1 MKRLKVMD
9 EIKEK
14 FIELAG
20 NIGES
25 LGLNRTTCQIYAL
38 LYINSS
44 PLSPSQITKELGI
57 SKANVSINLKKL
69 EEWNALKKVW
79 KKGYTR
85 PLYKA
90 NEDIEEIIY
99 NKLQVGIGKR
109 INEIRRYIDEI
120 KNKIEKKRKKKSEI
134 EKKIKEIEKLTNK
147 LEFFIKN
154 LDYLKN
160 KRI

>member
-1 MKRLKVMD
+1 MN

-14 FIELAG
+14 LIELAG

-69 EEWNALKKVW
+69 EEWNAIKKIW
-79 KKGYTR
+79 KRGYTR

-90 NEDIEEIIY
+90 NENIEEIIY
-99 NKLQVGIGKR
+99 NKLQIGLEKR
-109 INEIRRYIDEI
+109 INEIRKYIEEI
-120 KNKIEKKRKKKSEI
+120 KNKIGKGRKNSGIKS
-134 EKKIKEIEKLTNK
+134 KIGEIEKLTDK
-147 LEFFIKN
+147 LEFLVKN
-154 LDYLKN
+154 LDYLK
-160 KRI
+160 K

>member
-1 MKRLKVMD
+1 MN

-14 FIELAG
+14 LIELAG

-69 EEWNALKKVW
+69 EEWNAIKKIW
-79 KKGYTR
+79 KRGYTR

-90 NEDIEEIIY
+90 NENIEEIIY
-99 NKLQVGIGKR
+99 NKLQIGLEKR
-109 INEIRRYIDEI
+109 INEIRKYIEEI
-120 KNKIEKKRKKKSEI
+120 KNKIGKGGRKNNEIKRKI
-134 EKKIKEIEKLTNK
+134 EEIEKLTDK
-147 LEFFIKN
+147 LEFLVKN
-154 LDYLKN
+154 LDYFK
-160 KRI
+160 K

>member
-1 MKRLKVMD
+1 MD

-44 PLSPSQITKELGI
+44 PLSPGQITKELGI
-57 SKANVSINLKKL
+57 SKGNVSINLRKL
-69 EEWNALKKVW
+69 EEWSAVKKVW

-85 PLYKA
+85 PLYVA

-99 NKLQVGIGKR
+99 NKLQTGIKKR
-109 INEIRRYIDEI
+109 IEEI
-120 KNKIEKKRKKKSEI
+120 KKYIEEMKNKTNKQKKKEEIIKKIEHI
-134 EKKIKEIEKLTNK
+134 EGLINK
-147 LEFFIKN
+147 LEFITKN
-154 LDYLKN
+154 LKYLKSN
-160 KRI
+160 GI

>member
-1 MKRLKVMD
+1 MN

-14 FIELAG
+14 LIELAG

-69 EEWNALKKVW
+69 EEWNAVKKVW
-79 KKGYTR
+79 KRGYTR

-90 NEDIEEIIY
+90 NENIEEIIY
-99 NKLQVGIGKR
+99 NKLQIGMGKR
-109 INEIRRYIDEI
+109 INEIRKYIEEI
-120 KNKIEKKRKKKSEI
+120 KNKIGKSGRKNNEIKSKI
-134 EKKIKEIEKLTNK
+134 EEIEKLTDK
-147 LEFFIKN
+147 LEFLVKN
-154 LDYLKN
+154 LDYFK
-160 KRI
+160 K

>member
-1 MKRLKVMD
+1 MD

-44 PLSPSQITKELGI
+44 PLSPGQITKELGI
-57 SKANVSINLKKL
+57 SKGNVSINLKKL
-69 EEWNALKKVW
+69 EEWNAIKKVW

-85 PLYKA
+85 ALYKA
-90 NEDIEEIIY
+90 NEDMEEIIY
-99 NKLQVGIGKR
+99 NKLQIGITKR
-109 INEIRRYIDEI
+109 INEIRKYIEEI
-120 KNKIEKKRKKKSEI
+120 KNSLNKQKKKETLKKIEQI
-134 EKKIKEIEKLTNK
+134 EGLINK
-147 LEFFIKN
+147 LEFLNKN
-154 LDYLKN
+154 LKYLKN
-160 KRI
+160 NER

>member
-1 MKRLKVMD
+1 MN

-14 FIELAG
+14 LIELAG

-69 EEWNALKKVW
+69 EEWNAIKKIW

-90 NEDIEEIIY
+90 NENIEEIIY
-99 NKLQVGIGKR
+99 NKLQKGLEKR
-109 INEIRRYIDEI
+109 INEIRKYIEEI
-120 KNKIEKKRKKKSEI
+120 KNKIGKGGRKNNEIKRKI
-134 EKKIKEIEKLTNK
+134 EEIEKLTDK
-147 LEFFIKN
+147 LEFLVKN
-154 LDYLKN
+154 LDYFK
-160 KRI
+160 K

>member
-1 MKRLKVMD
+1 MN

-20 NIGES
+20 NIGEG

-69 EEWNALKKVW
+69 EEWNAVRNVW

-85 PLYKA
+85 ALYKA
-90 NEDIEEIIY
+90 NENIEEIIY
-99 NKLQVGIGKR
+99 NKLQIGLEKR
-109 INEIRRYIDEI
+109 INEIRRYIEEI
-120 KNKIEKKRKKKSEI
+120 KNKIGKNKKKEKEI
-134 EKKIKEIEKLTNK
+134 IKKIEEIEKLTTK
-147 LEFFIKN
+147 LGFLIKN
-154 LDYLKN
+154 LNYFK
-160 KRI
+160 K

>member
-1 MKRLKVMD
+1 MN

-14 FIELAG
+14 LIELAG

-69 EEWNALKKVW
+69 EEWNAIKKIW
-79 KKGYTR
+79 KRGYTR

-90 NEDIEEIIY
+90 NENIEEIIY
-99 NKLQVGIGKR
+99 NKLQIGLEKR
-109 INEIRRYIDEI
+109 INEIRKYIEEI
-120 KNKIEKKRKKKSEI
+120 KNKIGKERKNSGIKS
-134 EKKIKEIEKLTNK
+134 KIGEIEKLTDK
-147 LEFFIKN
+147 LEFLVKN
-154 LDYLKN
+154 LDYFK
-160 KRI
+160 K